1 MNEMAGILLEGKT
14 PVVPVDGEEAV
25 KDSKIIDA
33 VYEAVRKGKRVDLK
47 L

>member
-1 MNEMAGILLEGKT
+1 MEGMAGILLEGKT

-25 KDSKIIDA
+25 KDAKIIDA
-33 VYEAVRKGKRVDLK
+33 IYEAVKKGKRVDLK

>member
-1 MNEMAGILLEGKT
+1 MRWRAYCWKVKT

-25 KDSKIIDA
+25 KDAKIIDA
-33 VYEAVRKGKRVDLK
+33 IYEAVKKGKRVDLK